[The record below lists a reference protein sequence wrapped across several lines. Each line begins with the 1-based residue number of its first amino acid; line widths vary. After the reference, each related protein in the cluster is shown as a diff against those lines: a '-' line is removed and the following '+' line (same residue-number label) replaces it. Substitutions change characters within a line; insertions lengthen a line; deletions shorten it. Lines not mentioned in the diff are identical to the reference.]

1 MIGWMNSSGRFEAFP
16 RAGFVGSKLL
26 NDDLSLQEAGGI
38 FWRVFVSTAPC
49 GILVV
54 GDYVLEAENCSARC
68 PAGSIYCS
76 GASIAILAEAWRQ
89 VSGFDEF
96 YAPAYC
102 EDADLAFQLRRAGY
116 EIWLQPLSLVIHY
129 EGRSHGRDVASGI
142 KSYQVANLE
151 KFYLRWCDVL
161 SQHGAPGNL
170 PIRKS
175 NRTKRQHILIIDART
190 PMPDRDFG
198 SLITYEVIRLFLHLG
213 WHVSF
218 MPRDFAFAAEYTTT
232 LQRMGVEVL
241 VEPCFTKIDDISKIG
256 RYSYDAIFAFQE
268 VIPYGIGISL
278 CERPFL
284 TRGSFFMILIF
295 NT

>member
-1 MIGWMNSSGRFEAFP
+1 MNSSGRSRPFP
-16 RAGFVGSKLL
+16 GRGFVGSKLL

-38 FWRVFVSTAPC
+38 FWRDGTVWNF
-49 GILVV
+49 GR
-54 GDYVLEAENCSARC
+54 GDYAWRPEYCFARQVD
-68 PAGSIYCS
+68 YCS
-76 GASIAILAEAWRQ
+76 GASIAVLAEAWRQ

-129 EGRSHGRDVASGI
+129 EGRSHGRDIASGI

-161 SQHGAPGNL
+161 SQYGAPGNL

-218 MPRDFAFAAEYTTT
+218 MPRDFAFVAEYTTT

-241 VEPCFTKIDDISKIG
+241 VEPCFTNIDDFSKIG
-256 RYSYDAIFAFQE
+256 P
-268 VIPYGIGISL
+268 VL
-278 CERPFL
+278 L
-284 TRGSFFMILIF
+284 
-295 NT
+295 